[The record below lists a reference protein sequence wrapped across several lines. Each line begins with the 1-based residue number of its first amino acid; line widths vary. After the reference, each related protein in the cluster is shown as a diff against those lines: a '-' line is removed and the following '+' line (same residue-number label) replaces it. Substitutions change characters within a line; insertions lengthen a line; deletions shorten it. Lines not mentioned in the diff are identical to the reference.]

1 MYPTA
6 RDLTLAGRGT
16 KFEEKRGRFPTTPLE
31 TRPLTHRSSRIC
43 AATALALLFGTLLPG
58 CLIGSSSKTDHSGRY
73 LSESTMREVEPG
85 ASKDFVLSVCGE
97 PTERID
103 GANGAELWKWEYEQT
118 TDSSGS
124 VLFLISSQKKTRAE
138 GAVWVKFEGDAV
150 VRVWRD
156 SPGS

>member
-1 MYPTA
+1 M
-6 RDLTLAGRGT
+6 
-16 KFEEKRGRFPTTPLE
+16 E
-31 TRPLTHRSSRIC
+31 TRPLTHRSSRL
-43 AATALALLFGTLLPG
+43 AALASLALVLAVLLPG

-73 LSESTMREVEPG
+73 LSEQTMREVQPG

-97 PTERID
+97 PSERID
-103 GANGAELWKWEYEQT
+103 AGDGAELWKWAYRQT

-124 VLFLISSQKKTRAE
+124 VLFLIASSKKTSAE

-156 SPGS
+156 SPPS